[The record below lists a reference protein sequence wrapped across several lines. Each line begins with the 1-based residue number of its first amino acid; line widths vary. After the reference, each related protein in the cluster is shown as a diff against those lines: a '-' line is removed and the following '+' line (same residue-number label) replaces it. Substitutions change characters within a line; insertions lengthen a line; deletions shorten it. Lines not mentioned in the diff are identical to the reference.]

1 MLIAEPLQKAI
12 DELSKLPAIGKK
24 TAQRLAIHIL
34 KSDEETVHSLVNA
47 LMELKS
53 KIRFCSEC
61 FNIAVDELCDV
72 CKNPKRDRSQVC
84 VVEEASDVIA
94 IEKTNEF
101 NGLYH
106 VLGGVLNPLS
116 GVTAESLHF
125 KELLERLKG
134 GEIKEIILALNPDA
148 EGDATSLY
156 ISKLLKEYP
165 VKISRIARGLPIGG
179 DLEFA
184 DAATIGRAFIG
195 RISLCFRNKLLW
207 KKTGLKIGLLPKT
220 ILKFTIT
227 AIQKMRRIYPT
238 SSLKILIQNQMI

>member
-1 MLIAEPLQKAI
+1 LLIAEPLQKAI
-12 DELSKLPAIGKK
+12 DELSKLPAVGKK

-34 KSDEETVHSLVNA
+34 KSDEDTVRSLVHSL
-47 LMELKS
+47 MDLKE

-61 FNIAVDELCDV
+61 FNISVDELCDV
-72 CKNPKRDRSQVC
+72 CKSAKRDRFQIC

-94 IEKTNEF
+94 IEKTNEY

-116 GVTAESLHF
+116 GITPESLHL
-125 KELLERLKG
+125 KELLERLKS

-156 ISKLLKEYP
+156 ISKLLKDYP
-165 VKISRIARGLPIGG
+165 IKISRIARGLPIGG

-195 RISLCFRNKLLW
+195 RISV
-207 KKTGLKIGLLPKT
+207 
-220 ILKFTIT
+220 
-227 AIQKMRRIYPT
+227 
-238 SSLKILIQNQMI
+238 